1 MSRQLFTEEQINQL
15 RKNPYVYSITP
26 ARLSFTKEF
35 KELFLA
41 SYNKGELPRSI
52 LENHGFDIQT
62 LGERRVW
69 SISQHIRDE
78 YKKYGEFHQGYGIRP
93 SCIETPSADDQPLSD
108 KEQIKQL
115 QHRVEYLEQQMEF
128 LKKISS
134 IRSTRK

>member
-1 MSRQLFTEEQINQL
+1 MSRRLFTEEQINQL
-15 RKNPYVYSITP
+15 RKNPYVYNITP
-26 ARLSFTKEF
+26 AKLSFTKEF

-41 SYNKGELPRSI
+41 SYNKGELPRAI
-52 LENHGFDIQT
+52 LENHGFDIQI

-78 YKKYGEFHQGYGIRP
+78 YKKYGEFHQGYGPRS
-93 SCIETPSADDQPLSD
+93 SCPETSGTDMQPLSD

-134 IRSTRK
+134 IKSTRK